1 LKGGETHR
9 LKICSSENGKN
20 ALPCG
25 GGHEERGHS
34 QASHGGPIILNI
46 DMINIG
52 QAIYDTS
59 MQIQKGVK
67 SLYGHAK
74 AYAEA
79 EEEYR
84 MELAQEIMRLR
95 DERLPVTI
103 INDVARGNIAELKF
117 KRDLAEVTYKTAKDM
132 LQALQ
137 SQLSGLQTLY
147 KRQDEI

>member
-1 LKGGETHR
+1 M
-9 LKICSSENGKN
+9 
-20 ALPCG
+20 ALDI
-25 GGHEERGHS
+25 
-34 QASHGGPIILNI
+34 Q
-46 DMINIG
+46 DIG
-52 QAIYDTS
+52 QAIYNTTQ
-59 MQIQKGVK
+59 QIQKGVK

-79 EEEYR
+79 EQEYR
-84 MELAQEIMRLR
+84 MALAREIMKLR
-95 DERLPVTI
+95 EQKVPVTL
-103 INDVARGNIAELKF
+103 INDVARGNLADLKY

>member
-1 LKGGETHR
+1 LS
-9 LKICSSENGKN
+9 L
-20 ALPCG
+20 
-25 GGHEERGHS
+25 
-34 QASHGGPIILNI
+34 
-46 DMINIG
+46 DMHDIG

-59 MQIQKGVK
+59 QQIQKGVK

-79 EEEYR
+79 EQNYR
-84 MELAQEIMRLR
+84 LELAREIMRLR
-95 DERLPVTI
+95 DEKIPVTL
-103 INDVARGNIAELKF
+103 INDVARGNLAELKY

-147 KRQDEI
+147 KKQDEI